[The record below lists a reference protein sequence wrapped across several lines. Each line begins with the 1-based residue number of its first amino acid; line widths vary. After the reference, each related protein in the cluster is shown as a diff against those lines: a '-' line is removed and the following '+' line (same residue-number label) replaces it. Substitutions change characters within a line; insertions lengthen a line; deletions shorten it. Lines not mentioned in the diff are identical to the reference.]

1 VSNEIGDAFGRLT
14 AQVQELSRRRKAERA
29 QQAAQGQAAGRGAA
43 DASVRAGQ
51 DQPKQ
56 ASVDPE
62 LERRYAALGGSSPA
76 IAGRDFPSAA
86 SVEYAA
92 EPDAQSGQARPSGG
106 ESDARIREL
115 EDELQRTH
123 AALGGAP
130 SAVYPTPQAPD
141 EEALDRSA
149 GYRPVGT
156 YGYEYKDPGAPGAAP
171 GPQSGPMADE
181 LKGLPGVVKPG
192 PDGFDRVDLGRL
204 SLNNASEL
212 GQHRREL
219 DDKADRS
226 EVEKLRRQLAA
237 LGGATSTGTPD
248 ERLGAAL
255 GQY

>member
-1 VSNEIGDAFGRLT
+1 MSSSGRT
-14 AQVQELSRRRKAERA
+14 RHSVARRR
-29 QQAAQGQAAGRGAA
+29 
-43 DASVRAGQ
+43 
-51 DQPKQ
+51 PYT
-56 ASVDPE
+56 P
-62 LERRYAALGGSSPA
+62 RRKL
-76 IAGRDFPSAA
+76 RT
-86 SVEYAA
+86 
-92 EPDAQSGQARPSGG
+92 PDTA
-106 ESDARIREL
+106 
-115 EDELQRTH
+115 
-123 AALGGAP
+123 
-130 SAVYPTPQAPD
+130 
-141 EEALDRSA
+141 ALDRSA

-156 YGYEYKDPGAPGAAP
+156 YGYEYKNPNAPGAAP